1 MISKVKQRT
10 IFIFLGVIIYMCLGS
25 VYSWSIFRKPLE
37 EILNISSTESSLPYM
52 TFLIFYALSM
62 PLAGNFIE
70 KYGPRNITLFGGAIV
85 SMGWFLS
92 SLANSIEMLT
102 VTYGIIGG
110 IGVGIVYGAP
120 MAVSAK
126 WFPNKKGMAV
136 GLTLSGFGLS
146 PFVTAPISRL
156 LIEYF
161 GVFSSFRIL
170 SLAFFIII
178 LIFALPL
185 RFPNKEEEIEEN
197 IVKNKE
203 TSSDLPLKKVLID
216 KKFYI
221 LWTCFVI
228 GTFTGLMA
236 IGISSPVAQEIIG
249 LNPKMS
255 AFSVALFAVFN
266 GLGRPV
272 FGIITDKIKFEKT
285 AIISFGLIILAS
297 TIMLNSGEGNVIFY
311 IVSFSI
317 FWFILGGWLA
327 IAPTA
332 VSNIFGA
339 KNYARNYGFLFTAY
353 GVGAVVS
360 SVTSGIIKDSFGSYI
375 YVFYPTI
382 VSAVIGILIAALVLK
397 EKKVREI
404 EINTDLN

>member
-1 MISKVKQRT
+1 MILKIKEKK

-37 EILNISSTESSLPYM
+37 NILNISSTESSLPYM

-62 PLAGNFIE
+62 PVAGNFIK
-70 KYGPRNITLFGGAIV
+70 KYGPRNITLFGGIIV
-85 SMGWFLS
+85 SLGWFLS
-92 SLANSIEMLT
+92 SFATSIEMLT
-102 VTYGIIGG
+102 ITYGVIGG

-120 MAVSAK
+120 MAVSAR
-126 WFPNKKGMAV
+126 WFPNKKGLAV

-146 PFVTAPISRL
+146 PFITAPISRL
-156 LIEYF
+156 LIEHF
-161 GVFSSFRIL
+161 GVFSSFKIL
-170 SLAFFIII
+170 SVAFFIII

-185 RFPNKEEEIEEN
+185 RFPDEEEKTKEN
-197 IVKNKE
+197 ISDTKE
-203 TSSDLPLKKVLID
+203 NSLDLPLMKVL
-216 KKFYI
+216 KNRNFYI
-221 LWTCFVI
+221 LWVCFAI

-236 IGISSPVAQEIIG
+236 IGISSPVAQEIVG
-249 LNPKMS
+249 LSPTMS
-255 AFSVALFAVFN
+255 AFSVALFAIFN
-266 GLGRPV
+266 GIGRPV
-272 FGIITDKIKFEKT
+272 FGMITDKIKFKQT

-297 TIMLNSGEGNVIFY
+297 TIMLNSGEGNIMFY
-311 IVSFSI
+311 IISFSM

-332 VSNIFGA
+332 VANSFGA

-360 SVTSGIIKDSFGSYI
+360 SITSGIIKDVFGSYI

-382 VSAVIGILIAALVLK
+382 GSAIIGILILVLWI
-397 EKKVREI
+397 KK
-404 EINTDLN
+404 

>member
-1 MISKVKQRT
+1 MILKFKQRT

-25 VYSWSIFRKPLE
+25 IYSWSIFKKPLE
-37 EILNISSTESSLPYM
+37 QLLNISSTESSLPYM
-52 TFLIFYALSM
+52 TFLIFYALTM
-62 PLAGNFIE
+62 PFAGNFIE
-70 KYGPRNITLFGGAIV
+70 KYGPRNITLFGGTIV
-85 SMGWFLS
+85 SLAWFLS

-102 VTYGIIGG
+102 ITYGIIGG

-156 LIEYF
+156 LIEHF

-170 SLAFFIII
+170 SAAFLIII

-185 RFPNKEEEIEEN
+185 RFPNKEEIEEN
-197 IVKNKE
+197 ISKNKSN
-203 TSSDLPLKKVLID
+203 SSDLPLMKVL
-216 KKFYI
+216 KNRKFYI
-221 LWTCFVI
+221 LWICFAI

-249 LNPKMS
+249 LNPTMS

-272 FGIITDKIKFEKT
+272 FGVMTDKIKFKQT
-285 AIISFGLIILAS
+285 AIISFSLIILAS

-311 IVSFSI
+311 IISFSM

-332 VSNIFGA
+332 VSNIFGV

-353 GVGAVVS
+353 GAGAVIS

-375 YVFYPTI
+375 YVFYPAI
-382 VSAVIGILIAALVLK
+382 ASAVIGILIVVLVLK
-397 EKKVREI
+397 E
-404 EINTDLN
+404 